1 MASNHHEKIDSG
13 HAEDLENVH
22 TQLESEE
29 VANLSPEHKQY
40 LLERHGTLELD
51 PVPDMSDADPYNWAT
66 SKVSLIQ
73 LGSCRRARL
82 TQARNASTWHSW
94 LSMP

>member
-1 MASNHHEKIDSG
+1 MASSHHEKIDAG

-40 LLERHGTLELD
+40 LLDRHGTLDLD

-66 SKVSLIQ
+66 SKVSVSQSDELREA
-73 LGSCRRARL
+73 GL
-82 TQARNASTWHSW
+82 T
-94 LSMP
+94 